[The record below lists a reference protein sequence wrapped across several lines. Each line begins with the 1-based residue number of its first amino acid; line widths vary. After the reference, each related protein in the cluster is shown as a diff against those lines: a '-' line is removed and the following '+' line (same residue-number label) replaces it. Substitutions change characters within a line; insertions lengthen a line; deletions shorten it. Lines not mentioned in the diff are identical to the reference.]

1 MPRITYLTPP
11 AEPPVAKSKGTWGGA
26 RPGAGRPKS
35 SLPPHDRQAFVEYA
49 RSFSHVAIDR
59 LAKIVTGSKSET
71 TAIQAAQV
79 LLDRA
84 WGKPHQ
90 TADLDATVRH
100 QVPAEEPDPRR
111 LAMAILC
118 VLRDA
123 AEEQRQR
130 TPIVDEQHL
139 SPVPRGAMNNV
150 GVRH

>member
-1 MPRITYLTPP
+1 MPRITYLTSP

-35 SLPPHDRQAFVEYA
+35 PLPPHDRQAFAEYA

-90 TADLDATVRH
+90 SADLDATVHH
-100 QVPAEEPDPRR
+100 QVATEEPDPRR

-123 AEEQRQR
+123 AKEQLRHAG
-130 TPIVDEQHL
+130 T
-139 SPVPRGAMNNV
+139 NN
-150 GVRH
+150 